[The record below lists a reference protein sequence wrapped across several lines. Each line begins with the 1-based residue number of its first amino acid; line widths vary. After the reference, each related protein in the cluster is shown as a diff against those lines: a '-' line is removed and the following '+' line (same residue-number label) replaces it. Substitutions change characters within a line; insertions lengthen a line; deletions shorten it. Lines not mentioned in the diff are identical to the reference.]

1 MLTNFLN
8 YIKCFQIHITLKS
21 SPIQY
26 YCFVC
31 WSPRA
36 GSGRVPRKATDFA
49 RDLQLVHHHFCIL
62 QKECGKL
69 EGTEYSFLKNQN
81 VVLHSKMSQVKSRNH
96 LQSYYLT
103 ILLWTPKTMNLDN
116 KICNGVNQNTNSKW
130 RCSWCLA
137 IALLFPDIY
146 SRRKR
151 SRKYNTIYFVIVTF
165 LGMAP
170 ITWSS
175 SRWQSKWAPF
185 PFIPIIA
192 FTQKYA
198 KVELWNTI
206 CSQACVSVM
215 FFLIFSFTISLFRQ
229 FSLSRLHDNWLWAT
243 SINGSQQILSTSV
256 PLATSLGR

>member
-1 MLTNFLN
+1 MA
-8 YIKCFQIHITLKS
+8 II
-21 SPIQY
+21 
-26 YCFVC
+26 FVC
-31 WSPRA
+31 IFHRTFCRLFIIYTIFCCSPRA
-36 GSGRVPRKATDFA
+36 GSDRIPRTSADFA

-81 VVLHSKMSQVKSRNH
+81 VVLHSMSQVKPRNH
-96 LQSYYLT
+96 LQSYCLT

-116 KICNGVNQNTNSKW
+116 KICNGVNLNTNSKW

-137 IALLFPDIY
+137 NALLFPDIY
-146 SRRKR
+146 SRRK
-151 SRKYNTIYFVIVTF
+151 SRKYNAIYFAIITF
-165 LGMAP
+165 WGKAP
-170 ITWSS
+170 NILKFEPLTK
-175 SRWQSKWAPF
+175 QMGPF
-185 PFIPIIA
+185 AFIPIIA